1 MIALHRL
8 SLLATKAGFSRFR
21 HGRLEIFL
29 ISQVRLHFHIEPI
42 FLHIS
47 LVILTSLPYVDY
59 GSLARGCGL
68 LRGSENF
75 QTSWIRKT
83 ARNILILVYLF
94 GLRVLSVVCT
104 IDCFEWILALRIDGS
119 QIAVA

>member
-1 MIALHRL
+1 MV
-8 SLLATKAGFSRFR
+8 G
-21 HGRLEIFL
+21 
-29 ISQVRLHFHIEPI
+29 QVRLQLYIEPI

-47 LVILTSLPYVDY
+47 LVILTSLLYVDY

-75 QTSWIRKT
+75 QTARIRKT
-83 ARNILILVYLF
+83 ARNILILVDLF